1 MPVGASQCRLGPTYG
16 QEVKQDAPRRPR
28 VGHIQFLNCLPIYY
42 GLVRTGALLDF
53 ELTKDTPDRLSEAL
67 VRGDLDI
74 GPISLV
80 EFLRN
85 ADDLLLLPDI
95 AVGSDGPVLSVNI
108 VSQRP
113 LAELD
118 GRRVALGSTSR
129 TSVLLARMLLA
140 ERYGVTPEYFV
151 CPPDLGA
158 MMLEADAGVL
168 IGDAALRATYEGP
181 DLGLDV
187 TDLGAAWREWSGLPM
202 VFAVWAVRRDFAE
215 RHPGQ
220 VKDVQEAF
228 LRSRDLC
235 LTQIDE
241 VAADAARWEVF
252 DPETL
257 ATYFRL
263 LDFSLG
269 SRQLDGLRAFAAKA
283 AAAGQVPPLPPGG
296 PVFVEL

>member
-1 MPVGASQCRLGPTYG
+1 M
-16 QEVKQDAPRRPR
+16 KQDAPRRPR

-80 EFLRN
+80 EFLRHT
-85 ADDLLLLPDI
+85 DELLLLPDI
-95 AVGSDGPVLSVNI
+95 AVGSDGPVLSVNL

-113 LAELD
+113 LDELD

-140 ERYGVTPEYFV
+140 ERHGVAPEYFV

-158 MMLEADAGVL
+158 MMLEADAAVL

-181 DLGLDV
+181 DLGLTV

-202 VFAVWAVRRDFAE
+202 VFAVWAVRRGFAE
-215 RHPGQ
+215 RQPGQ
-220 VKDVQEAF
+220 VKDVHEAF

-235 LTQIDE
+235 VTQIDE

-257 ATYFRL
+257 ATYFRR

-269 SRQLDGLRAFAAKA
+269 RRQLDGLRAFAGKA
-283 AAAGQVPPLPPGG
+283 AAAGEVPWLPADG
-296 PVFVEL
+296 PAFVEL